1 MTREKIKRS
10 QYEKLK
16 CNYLSKNRSLHSLY
30 IELYEECEISRHLFY
45 KLINK
50 IRIEEG
56 LNEYYTPKKKK
67 RNNGIITNMDKSPN
81 SYNH

>member
-1 MTREKIKRS
+1 MAGEKIKRS

-16 CNYLSKNRSLHSLY
+16 ENYLSKNRSLHSLY
-30 IELYEECEISRHLFY
+30 IELYEESEISRQTFF

-56 LNEYYTPKKKK
+56 LNAYYLPKKKK
-67 RNNGIITNMDKSPN
+67 RNNGIITYLDKSPN
-81 SYNH
+81 SYKH

>member
-1 MTREKIKRS
+1 MVEEKIKRS

-16 CNYLSKNRSLHSLY
+16 ANYLSKNRSLHSLY
-30 IELYEECEISRHLFY
+30 IELYEESEISRDLFF

-50 IRIEEG
+50 IRLEAG
-56 LNEYYTPKKKK
+56 LNEYYLPKKKK
-67 RNNGIITNMDKSPN
+67 KNNGIITHLDKSPN